1 MAGILRFISNRENQ
15 INQIP
20 ILLAGNMFKTDRE
33 IFLKKETLLKEP
45 KTEHERK
52 NLHNYLREWIL
63 TAQK

>member
-20 ILLAGNMFKTDRE
+20 VLLAGKMCTTDQGIFFKE
-33 IFLKKETLLKEP
+33 MLLKEL
-45 KTEHERK
+45 KTEHEKK
-52 NLHNYLREWIL
+52 NLHNDMRKGIL